1 MNLATIETLRRAQPV
16 DESPSVS
23 EAGPST
29 T

>member
-1 MNLATIETLRRAQPV
+1 MNLATVETLRRARPGA
-16 DESPSVS
+16 ESPSVS